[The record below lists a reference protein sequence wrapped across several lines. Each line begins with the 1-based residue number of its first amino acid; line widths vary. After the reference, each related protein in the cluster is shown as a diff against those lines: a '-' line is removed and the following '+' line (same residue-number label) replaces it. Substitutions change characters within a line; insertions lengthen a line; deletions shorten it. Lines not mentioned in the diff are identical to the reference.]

1 MNSTLGSVVPLAM
14 LYIKFL
20 AFYEKAWRQEKNSTN
35 FNSKNVWGRFPN
47 GRLYVWAS
55 KALWTLCC
63 CGAKKLL
70 HIRHMCGSCGSFL
83 QLLFA
88 PLWHPSLSK
97 PGVRSGQQGENRWQL
112 MQIGK
117 YGNNFFWKYFPL
129 KVLFAR
135 TRNFLIKP
143 KLRADSKSN
152 AKKKKIDIF
161 ASMVLVT
168 QISGSAA
175 LDAIIDDSDCRGP
188 LWDLITGD
196 RF

>member
-1 MNSTLGSVVPLAM
+1 MFWNRIKPMKSSCFSHSCLFQH
-14 LYIKFL
+14 LYRILHRKCV
-20 AFYEKAWRQEKNSTN
+20 N
-35 FNSKNVWGRFPN
+35 FNSKVAVAINFHSENVRGRFQN

-55 KALWTLCC
+55 KALCALCR

-143 KLRADSKSN
+143 S
-152 AKKKKIDIF
+152 
-161 ASMVLVT
+161 
-168 QISGSAA
+168 
-175 LDAIIDDSDCRGP
+175 
-188 LWDLITGD
+188 
-196 RF
+196 